1 MAMNYNIHDR
11 PNWFFEVVTSI
22 SEYYL
27 NTEEKVIKNHKS
39 FGLTMEEMEDFF
51 SKYRSYKKAVM
62 KELSHIYKGYPSLEW
77 LFKPVDYRVKM
88 DECMGVGLIVYWG
101 DYPKENM
108 DDALIDDMVLDYIS
122 RTLADALGAW
132 DEMDLKIGTIK
143 DLVLV
148 DVLENNIIDDDIFKM
163 HIIRLYHTRQKTIR
177 QLWEMIQLCVP
188 VVKKHYPLIEEDV
201 KSALQ
206 TLPNAEN
213 LEGILKKHAGLNIK
227 SSLDCNFYPTISN
240 FNRLKFELMSNSIY
254 AFYGIYF
261 LKLLELKESSRY
273 KEDELVKDLKA
284 LGDPTRFK
292 IIQILLEREMFLKEL
307 AEKLNL
313 TSATVSHHI
322 SILQKSNL
330 ISITIGDDDGRK
342 VLYQVNREKLQ
353 SIGDSISKLSSI
365 YSE

>member
-1 MAMNYNIHDR
+1 M
-11 PNWFFEVVTSI
+11 
-22 SEYYL
+22 
-27 NTEEKVIKNHKS
+27 
-39 FGLTMEEMEDFF
+39 
-51 SKYRSYKKAVM
+51 
-62 KELSHIYKGYPSLEW
+62 
-77 LFKPVDYRVKM
+77 
-88 DECMGVGLIVYWG
+88 
-101 DYPKENM
+101 
-108 DDALIDDMVLDYIS
+108 
-122 RTLADALGAW
+122 
-132 DEMDLKIGTIK
+132 
-143 DLVLV
+143 
-148 DVLENNIIDDDIFKM
+148 
-163 HIIRLYHTRQKTIR
+163 
-177 QLWEMIQLCVP
+177 P